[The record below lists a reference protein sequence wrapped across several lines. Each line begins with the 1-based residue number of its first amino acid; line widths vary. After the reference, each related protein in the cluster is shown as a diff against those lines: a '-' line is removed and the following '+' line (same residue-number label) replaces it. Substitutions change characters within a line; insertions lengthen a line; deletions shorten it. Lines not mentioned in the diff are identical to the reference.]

1 MLRQR
6 QRQRRRRVLRPVSM
20 SAVAGSRASITDV
33 IIDCEDPERLAAFW
47 AAVLDRPVSG
57 RQGPYVWLAR
67 ENGLGVGFQRV
78 SEPKRGKNR
87 VHIDVAFADVP
98 AAVRTV
104 EGLGGRRVGGYED
117 CGFLVMAD
125 PEGNEF
131 CLIPDV
137 PFDLDAEGCTTYL
150 RGLSI

>member
-1 MLRQR
+1 M
-6 QRQRRRRVLRPVSM
+6 
-20 SAVAGSRASITDV
+20 
-33 IIDCEDPERLAAFW
+33 
-47 AAVLDRPVSG
+47 
-57 RQGPYVWLAR
+57 
-67 ENGLGVGFQRV
+67 
-78 SEPKRGKNR
+78 
-87 VHIDVAFADVP
+87 
-98 AAVRTV
+98 

-117 CGFLVMAD
+117 GGFLVMAD